1 MGVTSQAVTD
11 AIRATGTIY
20 RDTLEDY
27 LKNSITHK

>member
-1 MGVTSQAVTD
+1 MGVTLQAVTD
-11 AIRATGTIY
+11 AIRATDTID